1 MAGTGTGANA
11 KAGARLDAPTG
22 AAGGAGTAALRTQY
36 VKYIAALLLFGTNG
50 LVASRI
56 DLDSLQTTFMRTLL
70 GGALMAAVAL
80 AAGALRRRG
89 RTRRDRRY
97 LRDLRDGAGQR
108 NRSAAARDV
117 AFVAVSGM
125 CMGISW
131 MFQYE
136 AFRHIGV
143 GVTSLVY
150 CIGPVIVLATSP
162 LLFSERFVPKRAIWF
177 AVALA
182 GVVFVN
188 CGSDGGSL
196 ATGTGAKGGGDAAG
210 KGSASGGGA
219 FGMFC
224 AVMCAVAYAAM
235 VAFNKRARS
244 LNGIDNSA
252 VQIVSAF
259 ATTAVCCGAL
269 GRLPFEIPAA
279 SVGPTLLLGLVN
291 TGIGC
296 YLYFS
301 AINALP
307 AQSVAVCDYIE
318 PLSATVLAGV
328 FLGETLA
335 QVQAAGAALVVCG
348 ALGSELAGRERVGKG
363 RSDGRRGDE
372 GGIAHCEFS
381 ATCRRFDDNRRNSN
395 SP

>member
-1 MAGTGTGANA
+1 MAMAGQGIG
-11 KAGARLDAPTG
+11 KGEGAGAKS
-22 AAGGAGTAALRTQY
+22 LRTQY

-56 DLDSLQTTFMRTLL
+56 VLDSMQTTFMRTLL
-70 GGALMAAVAL
+70 GGALMAVLAL
-80 AAGALRRRG
+80 TMRTLRRREPG
-89 RTRRDRRY
+89 RRD
-97 LRDLRDGAGQR
+97 LQGGQNDSAQR
-108 NRSAAARDV
+108 NRMATAARDI

-136 AFRHIGV
+136 AFQHVGV

-150 CIGPVIVLATSP
+150 CIGPVIVLALSP
-162 LLFSERFVPKRAIWF
+162 LLFGERFVPARTVWF

-182 GVVFVN
+182 GVLLVN
-188 CGSDGGSL
+188 GGSDGSVEN
-196 ATGTGAKGGGDAAG
+196 GGEGD
-210 KGSASGGGA
+210 A

-244 LNGIDNSA
+244 MSGIDNSA
-252 VQIVSAF
+252 VQLISAF
-259 ATTAVCCGAL
+259 ATTAMCCGAL

-301 AINALP
+301 AINVLP

-318 PLSATVLAGV
+318 PIGATVLAGI

-335 QVQAAGAALVVCG
+335 PVQAAGAALVVCG
-348 ALGSELAGRERVGKG
+348 ALGSELVGRGLAGRMRERTTRERAG
-363 RSDGRRGDE
+363 
-372 GGIAHCEFS
+372 CER
-381 ATCRRFDDNRRNSN
+381 AERQR
-395 SP
+395 